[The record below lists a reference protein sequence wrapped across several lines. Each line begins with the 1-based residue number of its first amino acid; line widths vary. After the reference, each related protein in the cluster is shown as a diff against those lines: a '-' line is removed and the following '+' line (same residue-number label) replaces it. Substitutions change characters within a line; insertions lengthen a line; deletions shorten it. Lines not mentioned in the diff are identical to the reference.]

1 MGRQKLLREIEQ
13 NQKAVEAALFN
24 GEILPDQAE
33 DLQKHYDALLE
44 FEEERHRVAVENF
57 KKSSKKWRRNFLHVI
72 KKQSV

>member
-13 NQKAVEAALFN
+13 DNEVVETALFN
-24 GEILPDQAE
+24 DEILSGQAE
-33 DLQKHYDALLE
+33 SLQINYDALLE
-44 FEEERHRVAVENF
+44 FEHERHRIAVEKS